1 MVWTRPPLCG
11 LLAAT
16 LASVAAVPN
25 PAARAPLAAELSDGD
40 FKCSVKSDAA
50 DSDIGDALSWL
61 CGSGEIDCAEI
72 NPGGAHFQPNTNR
85 DHGDWAF
92 DQYYQKHSSNGFSTC
107 YFGGLAAVLPAPLGH
122 FEFLSGGQ
130 LLYPTFAKA
139 GMQAT
144 DKIPPLGSMTFLSTP
159 FSGNWTGQDSI
170 FSVLVGAAS
179 SGVEAHA
186 EVSYDSNG
194 DGIAERTEIY
204 LGAPDGLSVIPEFQP
219 YTNAM
224 GVESFTGDFGEMKNG
239 KELFVKA
246 QEKEFIAETLRVCRD
261 TSVWGFISILG
272 PLVFEPLEHCRRWGI
287 ICGCQKCNELR
298 KEGAKHI
305 KCIWNGCRV
314 HEAWQWLEERVKDFR
329 LSGTQV
335 KEEECRGSVEW
346 TEIARKMCK
355 R

>member
-1 MVWTRPPLCG
+1 MWGLRSSMLWTRPPLCG

-239 KELFVKA
+239 KINLTIVNLSPSASVYVEYATNEGPSYF
-246 QEKEFIAETLRVCRD
+246 
-261 TSVWGFISILG
+261 TSPFHLG
-272 PLVFEPLEHCRRWGI
+272 SAYIPPTPPPPTPPPSDCTTWYESTKRPVLPYGRFRSVTRY
-287 ICGCQKCNELR
+287 
-298 KEGAKHI
+298 GAKGDGSH
-305 KCIWNGCRV
+305 GTSPPLSLSAVEGPVFGR
-314 HEAWQWLEERVKDFR
+314 QLKDD
-329 LSGTQV
+329 
-335 KEEECRGSVEW
+335 
-346 TEIARKMCK
+346 
-355 R
+355 